1 MGFTD
6 LKSDS
11 GLSILNDYISDKS
24 YIEGVAPT
32 QADVA
37 VFEAMTGAP
46 NASMFPHAARW
57 YSHIASYSNEFSG
70 LSGEKKAASE
80 YGPEAKAPVA
90 AKADDDDVDLFAS
103 DEEEDAEAERLK
115 AQRLAEYRAKKAAK
129 GPGPAAKSSVL
140 IDVKPWDNET
150 DLAEMER
157 QVRSIKMDGLLWGG
171 SQLVPIGYG
180 INKLQINCVVED
192 DKVGTDLLEEAICGL
207 EDLVQSID
215 IAAFNK
221 I

>member
-6 LKSDS
+6 LKSDA
-11 GLSILNDYISDKS
+11 GLAILNDYMSEKS
-24 YIEGVAPT
+24 YIQGVAAS
-32 QADVA
+32 QADVS
-37 VFEAMTGAP
+37 VFEAMGAAP
-46 NASMFPHAARW
+46 EASKYAHAARW
-57 YSHIASYSNEFSG
+57 YKHIGSYAAEFAT

-80 YGPEAKAPVA
+80 YGPA
-90 AKADDDDVDLFAS
+90 AKAVKAAAADDDVDLFAS

-171 SQLVPIGYG
+171 SQLLPIGYG
-180 INKLQINCVVED
+180 IHKLQINCVVED
-192 DKVGTDLLEEAICGL
+192 DKVGTDHLEEAICGL